1 MNFRASELTCLGST
15 NKTVIEIKIKRNSVR
30 NISKNDLAGGRA
42 GDYIAAQILVIFEDA
57 TTLKGSR
64 KYSGKRNFV
73 MGNSLP
79 LCSTRL
85 PNAEDAIANSA
96 IDIIE
101 MISQPKDTVVFFV
114 MAQPLVESFL
124 HMRILSEVITNL
136 PTTSVFDLT
145 PLHLELKKFGIFI
158 LTNDADGD
166 SRELKMMGKPLKLG
180 FFPK

>member
-1 MNFRASELTCLGST
+1 M
-15 NKTVIEIKIKRNSVR
+15 
-30 NISKNDLAGGRA
+30 GR
-42 GDYIAAQILVIFEDA
+42 DYLAAQILVIFEYA

-64 KYSGKRNFV
+64 KYSRKRNFV

-85 PNAEDAIANSA
+85 PNAEDAVANSA

-114 MAQPLVESFL
+114 LAQPLVESFL
-124 HMRILSEVITNL
+124 HMRIALSEVITNL
-136 PTTSVFDLT
+136 PTTSVFDLK